1 MKKSPGKSR
10 KEAVYSFFEGWSTM
24 DINTTPP
31 ILPIFFHVCCRW
43 KILTVYHVIMFLL
56 LKLVDTWTFQE
67 RKMVTKTC
75 ASLKKNEV
83 CDFFYNQSLEKL
95 PKHFIHLRIKCI
107 FKKYVFQLFQNLM
120 TAFFNWAH
128 GFVTILHSWKVPVS
142 TGFNNRNTNTHD
154 KLW

>member
-1 MKKSPGKSR
+1 
-10 KEAVYSFFEGWSTM
+10 M

-95 PKHFIHLRIKCI
+95 PKHFIHLRIECT

-120 TAFFNWAH
+120 TANLVTFFNWVH
-128 GFVTILHSWKVPVS
+128 GFVTILHSWKVPVV
-142 TGFNNRNTNTHD
+142 TGFNNRNTDT
-154 KLW
+154 W

>member
-1 MKKSPGKSR
+1 MCQINNYNSIENIYRKLENKRIIFFTSMKKSPGKSR

-75 ASLKKNEV
+75 ASLKKM
-83 CDFFYNQSLEKL
+83 
-95 PKHFIHLRIKCI
+95 KCVTSFTI
-107 FKKYVFQLFQNLM
+107 RVWKNCQNILFVYELIVFKKLCFSVIPKFDDCE
-120 TAFFNWAH
+120 W
-128 GFVTILHSWKVPVS
+128 II
-142 TGFNNRNTNTHD
+142 
-154 KLW
+154 

>member
-1 MKKSPGKSR
+1 
-10 KEAVYSFFEGWSTM
+10 M

-95 PKHFIHLRIKCI
+95 PKHFIHLRTNCI
-107 FKKYVFQLFQNLM
+107 FKNTFFSYSKIWWLPIKWSP
-120 TAFFNWAH
+120 FFNWNTSLWSSFTL
-128 GFVTILHSWKVPVS
+128 GTFPCPEVLTIVTWI
-142 TGFNNRNTNTHD
+142 ND

>member
-1 MKKSPGKSR
+1 MEHDGHKH
-10 KEAVYSFFEGWSTM
+10 
-24 DINTTPP
+24 NTTNFAH
-31 ILPIFFHVCCRW
+31 FFHVCCRW

-95 PKHFIHLRIKCI
+95 PKHFIHLRIICI
-107 FKKYVFQLFQNLM
+107 LKNMFFSYSKGWWLPMNWLSFFIGH
-120 TAFFNWAH
+120 TAFWPSCTLGRFPCPE
-128 GFVTILHSWKVPVS
+128 VLIIETLI
-142 TGFNNRNTNTHD
+142 HD

>member
-1 MKKSPGKSR
+1 
-10 KEAVYSFFEGWSTM
+10 M

-95 PKHFIHLRIKCI
+95 PKHFIHLRINCI
-107 FKKYVFQLFQNLM
+107 FKNTFFSYSKIWWLPIKWSP
-120 TAFFNWAH
+120 FFNWAH
-128 GFVTILHSWKVPVS
+128 GFVIIFHSWNVPMS
-142 TGFNNRNTNTHD
+142 RGFNNSNMNQ
-154 KLW
+154 W

>member
-1 MKKSPGKSR
+1 MCPIKDYHYNGIENVHTKLENKRIVFFTSMKKSPGQSR
-10 KEAVYSFFEGWSTM
+10 KEAVYSFFFFEGWSTM

-67 RKMVTKTC
+67 GKMVTKTC

-95 PKHFIHLRIKCI
+95 PKHFIHLPIISI
-107 FKKYVFQLFQNLM
+107 FKIM
-120 TAFFNWAH
+120 FFSYSK
-128 GFVTILHSWKVPVS
+128 I
-142 TGFNNRNTNTHD
+142 
-154 KLW
+154 

>member
-1 MKKSPGKSR
+1 
-10 KEAVYSFFEGWSTM
+10 M

-75 ASLKKNEV
+75 ASLKKMKCVTSFTIRVWKNCQNILFIYELNALLKNM
-83 CDFFYNQSLEKL
+83 FFSYSKIWWLQ
-95 PKHFIHLRIKCI
+95 IKWSP
-107 FKKYVFQLFQNLM
+107 
-120 TAFFNWAH
+120 FFNWAH
-128 GFVTILHSWKVPVS
+128 GFAIILHSWMVPVS
-142 TGFNNRNTNTHD
+142 TGFYNRNIN
-154 KLW
+154 KW